1 MLDVLLESRGVRTP
15 RPMFEATL
23 SALAHGAL
31 IAFIVVGPSLA
42 PNSMRPLAKK
52 LDELTPADYIVPPDK
67 SGPPQE
73 EHLQFVA
80 VGGKGLD
87 KDDSGNAPTSDKV
100 SSAATKQDRTVIALP
115 RAQHVDDAFSVLDVD
130 SAAVR
135 DPSSAAPAYPP
146 AMMNL
151 AIEGA
156 ATIKFVVDTSGRVDL
171 NTVQTLTATNPAFEH
186 AVLDALPK
194 MKFHPARLGTTPVR
208 QTAQEEFKFQL
219 RHLVVG
225 RP

>member
-15 RPMFEATL
+15 RPMFEATI

-31 IAFIVVGPSLA
+31 IVLIIVGPSLG
-42 PNSMRPLAKK
+42 NISNDRTKR
-52 LDELTPADYIVPPDK
+52 LDENTSAEFILPPDK
-67 SGPPQE
+67 SGPPRE
-73 EHLQFVA
+73 EHLQFMA
-80 VGGKGLD
+80 VGGKGVEQD
-87 KDDSGNAPTSDKV
+87 QSGEAPTPDKAA
-100 SSAATKQDRTVIALP
+100 SAATKQDRTVIAMP
-115 RAQHVDDAFSVLDVD
+115 RADQVDDAYSILDVD

-135 DPSSAAPAYPP
+135 DPSSAAPSYPP

-151 AIEGA
+151 SIEGA

-171 NTVQTLTATNPAFEH
+171 STVQTLTATNPAFAH

-194 MKFHPARLGTTPVR
+194 MRFHPARLGTTPVR
-208 QTAQEEFKFQL
+208 QTSQEEFKFQL
-219 RHLVVG
+219 TRLVIG